1 LISRPD
7 VGGAKTA
14 PTTDQRQIFDQPS
27 NPQIYIYDKHLFSK
41 KRSAVVLSFVL
52 RWTRSPLSG
61 RAVKDA
67 SLFDGGRG
75 NMFTHRERAWTVDFV
90 HAHDF
95 DYCRAFFGGGSLL
108 CSYSSLCIL
117 VLRLGD

>member
-1 LISRPD
+1 MGFMGWSM
-7 VGGAKTA
+7 VWFGGVALCGFDP
-14 PTTDQRQIFDQPS
+14 PT
-27 NPQIYIYDKHLFSK
+27 
-41 KRSAVVLSFVL
+41 
-52 RWTRSPLSG
+52 SG